1 MEESSIIMNSSESKL
16 LLKLYN
22 SIPIDKD
29 KISDVGEQP
38 SSYQWELVR
47 QNIKYIILF
56 LDKLQMYIGELVRE
70 NKEVF
75 MRNNYKFFV
84 EIWDD
89 FSDEQECQRSYLPYL
104 KLFKIFS
111 YLAKNFVDTNGGQY
125 DSFSSFYVN
134 YFRMIFSGHYDDII
148 DAWNNE
154 LEKGCGYKLSL
165 LGNGELIVHDP
176 SCSSLPNELLA
187 DIYDRFDYYVHTKIG
202 DNRVGGVKKSTS
214 NTQTTQTTRVKENK
228 LDEFLNNR
236 SVKIASLAST
246 VLLPFTLVGTALFL
260 RRKK

>member
-1 MEESSIIMNSSESKL
+1 MNSSEPKL

-75 MRNNYKFFV
+75 MGDNYKFFV

-89 FSDEQECQRSYLPYL
+89 FSDEQKCQRNYLPYL

-111 YLAKNFVDTNGGQY
+111 YLAKNFLDTNRGQY

-134 YFRMIFSGHYDDII
+134 YFNYFRMTFSGHYDDII

-187 DIYDRFDYYVHTKIG
+187 DIYDRFDYYV
-202 DNRVGGVKKSTS
+202 VGGVSKA
-214 NTQTTQTTRVKENK
+214 QTRRIKENK
-228 LDEFLNNR
+228 LDKFLNNR
-236 SVKIASLAST
+236 SVRIAT
-246 VLLPFTLVGTALFL
+246 FLLPFTLAGTVLFL
-260 RRKK
+260 YRKK

>member
-134 YFRMIFSGHYDDII
+134 YFNYFRMTFSGHYDDII

-187 DIYDRFDYYVHTKIG
+187 DIYDRFDYYV
-202 DNRVGGVKKSTS
+202 VGGVSKA
-214 NTQTTQTTRVKENK
+214 QTRRIKENK
-228 LDEFLNNR
+228 LDKFLNNR

>member
-1 MEESSIIMNSSESKL
+1 MEESSIIMNSSEPKL

-22 SIPIDKD
+22 SIPIDRD

-75 MRNNYKFFV
+75 MRDNYKFFV
-84 EIWDD
+84 QIWDHL
-89 FSDEQECQRSYLPYL
+89 FDENQCEVPYLPYL

-111 YLAKNFVDTNGGQY
+111 YLARNFMDKTDGKFE
-125 DSFSSFYVN
+125 SFSIFYVN
-134 YFRMIFSGHYDDII
+134 YFNYFRMTFSDHYDNII
-148 DAWNNE
+148 DDWNSD
-154 LEKGCGYKLSL
+154 LEKGCDYKLSL
-165 LGNGELIVHDP
+165 LGNGELIIHDP
-176 SCSSLPNELLA
+176 SCSSLPNVLLD
-187 DIYDRFDYYVHTKIG
+187 DIHERLAHYI
-202 DNRVGGVKKSTS
+202 STR
-214 NTQTTQTTRVKENK
+214 TPEERATTQTTRTKNNK

-236 SVKIASLAST
+236 GVRIASLAST

>member
-1 MEESSIIMNSSESKL
+1 MEESSIIMNSSEPKL

-22 SIPIDKD
+22 SIPIDRD

-56 LDKLQMYIGELVRE
+56 LDKLQIYIGELVRE

-84 EIWDD
+84 EIWND
-89 FSDEQECQRSYLPYL
+89 FSDEQECQRNYLPYL

-111 YLAKNFVDTNGGQY
+111 YLAKNFVDTSGGQY

-134 YFRMIFSGHYDDII
+134 YFNYFRMTFSGHYDNII

-176 SCSSLPNELLA
+176 SCSSLPNELFA
-187 DIYDRFDYYVHTKIG
+187 DIYDRFDYYVCE
-202 DNRVGGVKKSTS
+202 NRVRGVKKSTLY
-214 NTQTTQTTRVKENK
+214 TQTTRKENK